1 MPRANPHFSTRSR
14 LAIAEDWFKT
24 FKPFNRFAR
33 FNAFGRSKFKVQE
46 FKSKLELGVNPI
58 YWTVGRLKLECRS
71 GNFCVNDFLGRL
83 SCFSAPTGL

>member
-46 FKSKLELGVNPI
+46 FKSKLELVQAVQVVPALAL
-58 YWTVGRLKLECRS
+58 VESSK
-71 GNFCVNDFLGRL
+71 F
-83 SCFSAPTGL
+83 